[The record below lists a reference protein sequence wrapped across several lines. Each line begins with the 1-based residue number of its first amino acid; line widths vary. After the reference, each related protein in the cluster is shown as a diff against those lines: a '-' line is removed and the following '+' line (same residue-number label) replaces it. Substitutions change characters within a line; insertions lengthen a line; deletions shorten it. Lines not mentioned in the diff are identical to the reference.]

1 MATTTEGTCVSI
13 FCTECGKPNVDE
25 AKFCCSCG
33 QALCPT
39 PTQAPIVRS
48 LMTGREPLTRKQIIG
63 WSSVFVVPFLLVIIA
78 GLCGAYDKPFEQSE
92 TKQQFVTRM
101 SASGSAQ
108 ELKVKWSV
116 DRDGDLLLTCDNEM
130 VCFQLAE
137 YIQGLSTDADEHAR
151 GNELRSHLQGRG
163 FKKISFVIDDGFQDT
178 CFLTKAC
185 IPAVRQYKTITLE

>member
-1 MATTTEGTCVSI
+1 MFCVK
-13 FCTECGKPNVDE
+13 CGKPNAEV

-33 QALCPT
+33 QALKPT
-39 PTQAPIVRS
+39 PTQEPTLRS
-48 LMTGREPLTRKQIIG
+48 LGMGIAGGPLTRRQIIG
-63 WSSVFVVPFLLVIIA
+63 WSSVFVVPFLLLIVA
-78 GLCGAYDKPFEQSE
+78 GLCGALDKPSEQSE
-92 TKQQFVTRM
+92 TKQQFVARM

-130 VCFQLAE
+130 VCYSLAE
-137 YIQGLSTDADEHAR
+137 YIQGLSTDADDHAR
-151 GNELRSHLQGRG
+151 GNELRSHLQSRG

-185 IPAVRQYKTITLE
+185 IPAVRQYKTITLQ

>member
-1 MATTTEGTCVSI
+1 MVCVK
-13 FCTECGKPNVDE
+13 CGKHNADV
-25 AKFCCSCG
+25 ATFCCSCG
-33 QALCPT
+33 QALRHT

-48 LMTGREPLTRKQIIG
+48 LRITGHEPLTRKQIIG
-63 WSSVFVVPFLLVIIA
+63 WSSVFVVPVLVVIVG
-78 GLCGAYDKPFEQSE
+78 GLCGAYNKPFEQSE

-137 YIQGLSTDADEHAR
+137 YIQGLSTVADEHAR

-185 IPAVRQYKTITLE
+185 IPAVRQYKTITLQ